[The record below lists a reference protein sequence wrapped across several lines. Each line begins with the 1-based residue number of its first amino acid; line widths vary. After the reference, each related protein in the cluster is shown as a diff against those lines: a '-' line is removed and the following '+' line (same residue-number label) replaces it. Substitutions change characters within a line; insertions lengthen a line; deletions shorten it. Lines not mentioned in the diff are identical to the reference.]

1 MKFKSLLFLIIAF
14 NTQFVVGQYVT
25 IPDAT
30 LRGDLKATFASCF
43 NGSDMLDT
51 NCAKTQS
58 QVYTLN
64 FSSKNISDFTG
75 IQYFADLGELYISNN
90 GLSSIPKLPPNLRTL
105 YCDSNQISS
114 LPKLPNTV
122 LNLYVRH
129 NNFTSLDSIP
139 SQLWILE
146 ISDNQLV
153 SLPTIPSK
161 LNSLGCAKNQLSA
174 LPDLNNLDGLDCS
187 YNLLAS
193 MPSSLNY
200 LGGLTCTNNQLTS
213 LPPINRLNY
222 LDCSNNQ
229 IASLGTFSNSLTQLY
244 CSNNLIT
251 SLPSFPLS
259 LSFLKCS
266 NNNLTNL
273 PDLPSGPGSEF
284 VLLWCKNNQ
293 LNCLPVLPN
302 DLKDLQAAGNNIV
315 CLPNIPTASTFTS
328 DIGNTVC
335 NGSNNIHGCPIGT
348 GILTSDEMDQG
359 INLYPNP
366 TKNKVILNNSLAELS
381 EASVKI
387 LSAEG
392 REVYSIDNSDLTNLS
407 IDLSNEQRGIYFVQI
422 ISEGSTLVKKLV
434 IE

>member
-139 SQLWILE
+139 SQLFSLE
-146 ISDNQLV
+146 ISDNQLM
-153 SLPTIPSK
+153 SLPAIPSK

-193 MPSSLNY
+193 LPSSLNY
-200 LGGLTCTNNQLTS
+200 LGALTCTNNQLTS
-213 LPPINRLNY
+213 LPPINRLDY

-229 IASLGTFSNSLTQLY
+229 ITSLGTFSNNLMQLY
-244 CSNNLIT
+244 CSNNLLT
-251 SLPSFPLS
+251 SLPAIPRS
-259 LSFLKCS
+259 LSVLKCD
-266 NNNLTNL
+266 NNNLTVL
-273 PDLPSGPGSEF
+273 PDLPYGVGTNF
-284 VLLWCKNNQ
+284 YLLWCKNNQ
-293 LNCLPVLPN
+293 LNCLPFLSDN
-302 DLKDLQAAGNNIV
+302 IGELQAAGNNIV
-315 CLPNIPTASTFTS
+315 CLPNIPTATLFTS
-328 DIGNTVC
+328 DIGKTVC
-335 NGSNNIHGCPIGT
+335 NSSNNVHNCPIAT
-348 GILTSDEMDQG
+348 AVLMAEEEEHFQIF
-359 INLYPNP
+359 PNP
-366 TKNKVILNNSLAELS
+366 SRGKFYFKMDIPLDGKMTIKVLNSVGEEVYNGTTSSINGLEIQLAEGLKGIYYVQLITDNGMLTKKVIVE
-381 EASVKI
+381 
-387 LSAEG
+387 
-392 REVYSIDNSDLTNLS
+392 
-407 IDLSNEQRGIYFVQI
+407 
-422 ISEGSTLVKKLV
+422 
-434 IE
+434 